1 MHNDYIPL
9 REVCKLINL
18 APKTIRSWGKAGQI
32 KTFTTPSNQL
42 LYHRQSILSLV
53 NNIPINEEIPQEK
66 TNFVYCRVSSK
77 KQTDDLLRQ
86 VECMRTKYPCYTV
99 ITDCASGINF
109 KRKGLKTILEQAMSR
124 SIGNVVV
131 AHKDRLCRFG
141 FELIEAIINLGG
153 GTITVLNNQEERK
166 STEQELAED
175 LLSIIHI
182 YNCRQMGKRRYTK
195 QRIVQIIEDSSLPN
209 KGTKTNNQQLDGDC
223 EVCLQQNIESPK

>member
-1 MHNDYIPL
+1 MSNDYIPL
-9 REVCKLINL
+9 REVCKLIQL

-42 LYHRQSILSLV
+42 LYHRQSVLALV
-53 NNIPINEEIPQEK
+53 DGVPIAQEPSQEK

-77 KQTDDLLRQ
+77 KQADDLLRQ
-86 VECMRTKYPCYTV
+86 VQCMRAQFPTHTV

-109 KRKGLKTILEQAMSR
+109 KRKGLKTILERAMSR

-141 FELIEAIINLGG
+141 FELVEAIINIGG
-153 GTITVLNNQEERK
+153 GSITVLDNQDK
-166 STEQELAED
+166 HMSTEQELAED
-175 LLSIIHI
+175 LLSIVHI

-195 QRIVQIIEDSSLPN
+195 QNIVQIIENSSLP
-209 KGTKTNNQQLDGDC
+209 QQGSETHDSPVDGNS
-223 EVCLQQNIESPK
+223 EICLQQNTT